1 VVAEQVEEIEMQELV
16 LVDFVLLFR
25 VAQKLL

>member
-1 VVAEQVEEIEMQELV
+1 VVAEQVEEIEMQERV

-25 VAQKLL
+25 VDQKLL